1 MINDIFV
8 EELITCRGGVKTRLM
23 QVGVILL
30 AVILLIADLLFV
42 PLVAPVTFVV
52 ICVVAFF
59 VFRWLNTEYEY
70 SFTNGD
76 LDVDRISG
84 RRWRRRMLEIG
95 QKQIKVMAPYTQEY
109 ESEVV
114 DYKVRGT
121 MDFSASTRAAGR
133 WFMIVEMG
141 EPIPQVSRSQDPHAI
156 RRARNKYQQGDLVFV
171 VFQPSKRLRDAMQ
184 TYLRSRIKGND
195 EPAAGEAPKSSARLA
210 AEAQAELEKTS
221 APAEQ
226 EQTDA

>member
-8 EELITCRGGVKTRLM
+8 EELVVCRGNLKTRLM
-23 QVGVILL
+23 QVGVIVL
-30 AVILLIADLLFV
+30 AIILLIADLLFV

-59 VFRWLNTEYEY
+59 VFRWLSTEYEY

-84 RRWRRRMLEIG
+84 RRWRRRMLEINH
-95 QKQIKVMAPYTQEY
+95 KQIKVMAPYTQEY

-121 MDFSASTRAAGR
+121 MDFSASSRAAGR

-156 RRARNKYQQGDLVFV
+156 RRARTKYQEGDLVFV

-184 TYLRSRIKGND
+184 TFLRSRIKGNED
-195 EPAAGEAPKSSARLA
+195 PLDGKTVKSSAKLA
-210 AEAQAELEKTS
+210 AEAAKK
-221 APAEQ
+221 Q

>member
-8 EELITCRGGVKTRLM
+8 EELITCRGNFKTRLM

-30 AVILLIADLLFV
+30 ALLLLAADMLFV

-59 VFRWLNTEYEY
+59 VFRWLSTEYEY

-84 RRWRRRMLEIG
+84 RRWRRRMLEIN

-121 MDFSASTRAAGR
+121 MDFSASSRAAGR

-141 EPIPQVSRSQDPHAI
+141 APIPQVSRSQDPHAV
-156 RRARNKYQQGDLVFV
+156 RRAKTKYQEGDLVFV

-184 TYLRSRIKGND
+184 TFLRSRIKGNED
-195 EPAAGEAPKSSARLA
+195 PLDGKTVKSSAKLA
-210 AEAQAELEKTS
+210 AEA
-221 APAEQ
+221 EQ
-226 EQTDA
+226 RKQTDA

>member
-8 EELITCRGGVKTRLM
+8 EELITCRGNFKTRLM

-30 AVILLIADLLFV
+30 ALLLLAADMLFV

-59 VFRWLNTEYEY
+59 VFRWLSTEYEY

-84 RRWRRRMLEIG
+84 RRWRRRMLEIN

-121 MDFSASTRAAGR
+121 MDFSASSRAAGR

-141 EPIPQVSRSQDPHAI
+141 APIPQVSRSQDPHAV
-156 RRARNKYQQGDLVFV
+156 RRAKTRYQEGDLVFV

-184 TYLRSRIKGND
+184 TFLRSRIKGNED
-195 EPAAGEAPKSSARLA
+195 ALEEKPVKSSAKLA
-210 AEAQAELEKTS
+210 AEAASQEKS
-221 APAEQ
+221 
-226 EQTDA
+226 DG